1 MDRFRELE
9 TFLAVA
15 EEGAFNAAAR
25 RLRASPPAVTR
36 QVTALEER
44 LGVQLLART
53 TRQVTLTEAG
63 RRLRDDAARILGAL
77 AEAEATAAGVQAV
90 PSGELSLTAPVL
102 FGRRFV
108 APILRD
114 YLDAHPAV
122 TARALFID
130 RNVSLQDEG
139 LDVALRIGPLADSAL
154 TALRVGTLR
163 RVLVASPAYLKR
175 HGRPKTLDDL
185 RGHRI
190 VFPTGVAEVATW
202 TFVKGSVKGGRRRTL
217 RLAPALRFDS
227 IEATIDAAVAGW
239 GVTRLLS
246 YQVADEIA
254 AGKLAE
260 LLPEAEENPIP
271 VHLLHAEGRH
281 ATAKLRSFLDFAA
294 DRLRDEADRMLAR

>member
-1 MDRFRELE
+1 MDRFRELA

-77 AEAEATAAGVQAV
+77 EEAEATAAGVQTV

-114 YLDAHPAV
+114 YLDAYPAV

-139 LDVALRIGPLADSAL
+139 LDVALRIGPLSDSAL

-163 RVLVASPAYLKR
+163 RVVVAAPAYLKR
-175 HGRPKTLDDL
+175 RGTPKTPDDL
-185 RGHRI
+185 RGHRL

-202 TFVKGSVKGGRRRTL
+202 TFVKNGRSRTL
-217 RLAPALRFDS
+217 RLTPALRLDS

-239 GVTRLLS
+239 GITRLLS

-254 AGKLAE
+254 AGKLVEILAE
-260 LLPEAEENPIP
+260 TEDNLIP

-281 ATAKLRSFLDFAA
+281 ATAKLRSFLDFA
-294 DRLRDEADRMLAR
+294 DERLRGDADGLLAR

>member
-1 MDRFRELE
+1 MDRFRELQ

-36 QVTALEER
+36 QVTALEAR

-53 TRQVTLTEAG
+53 TRQVSLTEAG
-63 RRLRDDAARILGAL
+63 RRLREDAARILDAL
-77 AEAEATAAGVQAV
+77 EEAESAAAGVQAV
-90 PSGELSLTAPVL
+90 PSGELSLTAPVM

-122 TARALFID
+122 TARALLID

-139 LDVALRIGPLADSAL
+139 LDVALRIGALADSAL

-163 RVLVASPAYLKR
+163 RVTVAAPDYLTR
-175 HGRPKTLDDL
+175 RGRPQTPDDL
-185 RGHRI
+185 REHRT

-202 TFVKGSVKGGRRRTL
+202 TFVKGGRRKTL
-217 RLAPALRFDS
+217 RLAPALRIDS
-227 IEATIDAAVAGW
+227 IEAAVDAAVAGW
-239 GVTRLLS
+239 GITRLLS

-254 AGKLAE
+254 AGKLVEVLADFE
-260 LLPEAEENPIP
+260 DNPIP

-294 DRLRDEADRMLAR
+294 ERLRGEADRMMAR

>member
-1 MDRFRELE
+1 MDRFRELA

-53 TRQVTLTEAG
+53 TRQVSLTEAG
-63 RRLRDDAARILGAL
+63 RRLRDDAARILGDL
-77 AEAEATAAGVQAV
+77 QEAEAAAAGVQAV
-90 PSGELSLTAPVL
+90 PSGELSLTAPVM

-114 YLDAHPAV
+114 YLDTHPAV

-130 RNVSLQDEG
+130 RNVPLQDEG
-139 LDVALRIGPLADSAL
+139 LDVALRIGTLSDSSL

-163 RVLVASPAYLKR
+163 RVVVAAPTYLKR
-175 HGRPKTLDDL
+175 RGKPRTPDEL
-185 RGHRI
+185 REHRI
-190 VFPTGVAEVATW
+190 VFPTGVAEVPTW
-202 TFVKGSVKGGRRRTL
+202 TFAKHGRRKTL
-217 RLAPALRFDS
+217 RLAPALRIDS
-227 IEATIDAAVAGW
+227 IEATIDAALAGW
-239 GVTRLLS
+239 GITRALS

-254 AGKLAE
+254 AGKLVEILA
-260 LLPEAEENPIP
+260 EAEDNPIP

-294 DRLRDEADRMLAR
+294 ERLRAEADRMLAR

>member
-1 MDRFRELE
+1 MDRFRELA

-44 LGVQLLART
+44 LGVQLLSRT
-53 TRQVTLTEAG
+53 TRQVSLTEAG
-63 RRLRDDAARILGAL
+63 RRLRDDAARILDAL
-77 AEAEATAAGVQAV
+77 EEAEAAAVGEQAV
-90 PSGELSLTAPVL
+90 PSGELSLTAPVM

-139 LDVALRIGPLADSAL
+139 LDVALRIGPLADSSM

-163 RVLVASPAYLKR
+163 RVVVAAPAYLKR
-175 HGRPKTLDDL
+175 RGRPRTPDEL

-190 VFPTGVAEVATW
+190 VFPTGVAEVPTW
-202 TFVKGSVKGGRRRTL
+202 IFTKGSRRRTL
-217 RLAPALRFDS
+217 RLAPALRIDS
-227 IEATIDAAVAGW
+227 IEATIDAALAGW
-239 GVTRLLS
+239 GITRVLS

-254 AGKLAE
+254 AGKLVEILADFE
-260 LLPEAEENPIP
+260 DGSIP
-271 VHLLHAEGRH
+271 VQLLHAEGRH

-294 DRLRDEADRMLAR
+294 QRLRSEAERMLAR

>member
-1 MDRFRELE
+1 MDRFRELA

-44 LGVQLLART
+44 LGVQLLSRT
-53 TRQVTLTEAG
+53 TRQVSLTEAG
-63 RRLRDDAARILGAL
+63 RRLRDDAARILDAL
-77 AEAEATAAGVQAV
+77 EEAEAAAVGEQAV
-90 PSGELSLTAPVL
+90 PSGELSLTAPVM

-139 LDVALRIGPLADSAL
+139 LDVALRIGPLADSSM

-163 RVLVASPAYLKR
+163 RVVVAAPTYLKR
-175 HGRPKTLDDL
+175 RGRPRTPDEL

-190 VFPTGVAEVATW
+190 VFPTGVAEVPTW
-202 TFVKGSVKGGRRRTL
+202 IFTKGSRRRTL
-217 RLAPALRFDS
+217 RLAPALRIDS
-227 IEATIDAAVAGW
+227 IEATIDAALAGW
-239 GVTRLLS
+239 GITRVLS

-254 AGKLAE
+254 AGKLVEILADFE
-260 LLPEAEENPIP
+260 DGSIP
-271 VHLLHAEGRH
+271 VQLLHAEGRH

-294 DRLRDEADRMLAR
+294 GRLRGEADRMLAR

>member
-36 QVTALEER
+36 QVTALEAR
-44 LGVQLLART
+44 LGVQLLTRT
-53 TRQVTLTEAG
+53 TRRVTLTEAG

-77 AEAEATAAGVQAV
+77 QEAEAAAAGVQAV
-90 PSGELSLTAPVL
+90 PSGELNLTAPVL
-102 FGRRFV
+102 FGRRFM

-114 YLDAHPAV
+114 YLDAYPAV

-130 RNVSLQDEG
+130 RNVPLQDEG
-139 LDVALRIGPLADSAL
+139 LDVALRIGPLSDSSL

-163 RVLVASPAYLKR
+163 RVVVAAPSYLKR
-175 HGRPKTLDDL
+175 RGRPRTPADL
-185 RGHRI
+185 SGHRI
-190 VFPTGVAEVATW
+190 VFPTGVAEVPTW
-202 TFVKGSVKGGRRRTL
+202 VFAKGSRRRTL
-217 RLAPALRFDS
+217 RLAPTLRIDS

-239 GVTRLLS
+239 GITRLLS

-254 AGKLAE
+254 AGKLVE
-260 LLPEAEENPIP
+260 LLDDFEDSSIP
-271 VHLLHAEGRH
+271 VQLLHAEGRH

-294 DRLRDEADRMLAR
+294 ERLRGEADRMMAR

>member
-1 MDRFRELE
+1 MDRFRELA

-44 LGVQLLART
+44 LGVQLLSRT
-53 TRQVTLTEAG
+53 TRQVSLTEAG
-63 RRLRDDAARILGAL
+63 RRLRDDAARILDAL
-77 AEAEATAAGVQAV
+77 EEAEAAAVGEQAV
-90 PSGELSLTAPVL
+90 PSGELNLTAPVM
-102 FGRRFV
+102 FGRRYV

-139 LDVALRIGPLADSAL
+139 LDVALRIGPLADSSM

-163 RVLVASPAYLKR
+163 RVVVAAPTYLKR
-175 HGRPKTLDDL
+175 RGRPRTPDEL

-190 VFPTGVAEVATW
+190 VFPTGVAEVPTW
-202 TFVKGSVKGGRRRTL
+202 IFTKGSRRRTL
-217 RLAPALRFDS
+217 RLAPALRIDS
-227 IEATIDAAVAGW
+227 IEATIDAALAGW
-239 GVTRLLS
+239 GITRVLS

-254 AGKLAE
+254 AGELVEILADFE
-260 LLPEAEENPIP
+260 DGSIP
-271 VHLLHAEGRH
+271 VQLLHAEGRH

-294 DRLRDEADRMLAR
+294 QRLRSEAERMLAR

>member
-1 MDRFRELE
+1 MDRFRELA

-77 AEAEATAAGVQAV
+77 EEAEAAAAGVQTV

-114 YLDAHPAV
+114 YLDAYPAV

-130 RNVSLQDEG
+130 RNVSLQDDG
-139 LDVALRIGPLADSAL
+139 LDVALRVGPLADSAL

-163 RVLVASPAYLKR
+163 RVVVAAPAYLKR
-175 HGRPKTLDDL
+175 RGKPQTPDDL
-185 RGHRI
+185 RDHRI

-202 TFVKGSVKGGRRRTL
+202 IFAKGNRRRTL
-217 RLAPALRFDS
+217 RLAPALRIDS

-239 GVTRLLS
+239 GITRLLS
-246 YQVADEIA
+246 YQAADEIA
-254 AGKLAE
+254 AGKLVE
-260 LLPEAEENPIP
+260 LLGDFEDSSIP
-271 VHLLHAEGRH
+271 VQLLHAEGRH
-281 ATAKLRSFLDFAA
+281 ATAKLRSFLEFAA
-294 DRLRDEADRMLAR
+294 KRLRGEADRMMAR

>member
-1 MDRFRELE
+1 MDRFRELA

-44 LGVQLLART
+44 LGVQLLSRT
-53 TRQVTLTEAG
+53 TRQVSLTEAG
-63 RRLRDDAARILGAL
+63 RRLRDDAARILDAL
-77 AEAEATAAGVQAV
+77 EEAEAAAVGEQAV
-90 PSGELSLTAPVL
+90 PSGELSLTAPVM

-139 LDVALRIGPLADSAL
+139 LDVALRIGPLADSSM

-163 RVLVASPAYLKR
+163 RVVVAAPTYLKR
-175 HGRPKTLDDL
+175 RGRPRTPDEL

-190 VFPTGVAEVATW
+190 VFPTGVAEVPTW
-202 TFVKGSVKGGRRRTL
+202 IFTKGSRRRAL
-217 RLAPALRFDS
+217 RLAPALRIDS
-227 IEATIDAAVAGW
+227 IEATIDAALAGW
-239 GVTRLLS
+239 GITRVLS

-254 AGKLAE
+254 AGKLVEILADFE
-260 LLPEAEENPIP
+260 DGSIP
-271 VHLLHAEGRH
+271 VQLLHAEGRH

-294 DRLRDEADRMLAR
+294 GRLRGEADRMLAR

>member
-1 MDRFRELE
+1 MDRFRELA

-44 LGVQLLART
+44 LGVQLLTRT
-53 TRQVTLTEAG
+53 TRQVSLTEAG
-63 RRLRDDAARILGAL
+63 RRLRDDAARILDAL
-77 AEAEATAAGVQAV
+77 EEAEAAAVGEQAV
-90 PSGELSLTAPVL
+90 PSGELSLTAPVM

-139 LDVALRIGPLADSAL
+139 LDVALRIGPLADSSM

-163 RVLVASPAYLKR
+163 RVVVAAPAYLKR
-175 HGRPKTLDDL
+175 RGRPRTPDEL

-190 VFPTGVAEVATW
+190 VFPTGVAEVPTW
-202 TFVKGSVKGGRRRTL
+202 IFTKGSRRRTL
-217 RLAPALRFDS
+217 RLAPALRIDS
-227 IEATIDAAVAGW
+227 IEATIDAALAGW
-239 GVTRLLS
+239 GITRVLS

-254 AGKLAE
+254 AGKLVEILADFE
-260 LLPEAEENPIP
+260 DGSIP
-271 VHLLHAEGRH
+271 VQLLHAEGRH

-294 DRLRDEADRMLAR
+294 GRLRGEADRMLAR

>member
-1 MDRFRELE
+1 MDRFRELA

-44 LGVQLLART
+44 LGVQLLTRT
-53 TRQVTLTEAG
+53 TRQVSLTEAG
-63 RRLRDDAARILGAL
+63 RRLRDDAARILDAL
-77 AEAEATAAGVQAV
+77 EEAEAAAVGEQAV
-90 PSGELSLTAPVL
+90 PSGELNLTAPVM
-102 FGRRFV
+102 FGRRYV

-139 LDVALRIGPLADSAL
+139 LDVALRIGPLADSSM

-163 RVLVASPAYLKR
+163 RVVVAAPAYLKR
-175 HGRPKTLDDL
+175 RGRPRTPDEL

-190 VFPTGVAEVATW
+190 VFPTGVAEVPTW
-202 TFVKGSVKGGRRRTL
+202 IFTKGSRRRTL
-217 RLAPALRFDS
+217 RLAPALRIDS
-227 IEATIDAAVAGW
+227 IEATIDAALAGW
-239 GVTRLLS
+239 GITRVLS

-254 AGKLAE
+254 AGKLVEILADFE
-260 LLPEAEENPIP
+260 DGSIP
-271 VHLLHAEGRH
+271 VQLLHAEGRH

-294 DRLRDEADRMLAR
+294 GRLRGEADRMLAR

>member
-1 MDRFRELE
+1 MDRFRELA

-44 LGVQLLART
+44 LGVQLLSRT
-53 TRQVTLTEAG
+53 TRQVSLTEAG
-63 RRLRDDAARILGAL
+63 RRLRDDAARILDAL
-77 AEAEATAAGVQAV
+77 EEAEAAAVGEQAV
-90 PSGELSLTAPVL
+90 PSGELSLTAPVM
-102 FGRRFV
+102 FGRRYV

-139 LDVALRIGPLADSAL
+139 LDVALRIGPLADSSM

-163 RVLVASPAYLKR
+163 RVVVAAPAYLKR
-175 HGRPKTLDDL
+175 RGRPRTPDEL

-190 VFPTGVAEVATW
+190 VFPTGVAEVPTW
-202 TFVKGSVKGGRRRTL
+202 IFTKGSRRRTL
-217 RLAPALRFDS
+217 RLAPALRIDS
-227 IEATIDAAVAGW
+227 IEATIDAALAGW
-239 GVTRLLS
+239 GITRVLS

-254 AGKLAE
+254 AGKLVEILADFE
-260 LLPEAEENPIP
+260 DGSIP
-271 VHLLHAEGRH
+271 VQLLHAEGRH

-294 DRLRDEADRMLAR
+294 GRLRGEADRMLAR